1 MSRACF
7 FDLDRTF
14 VRVNT
19 ARLYARWQYRVG
31 MARRRDLAR
40 VTWWVL
46 RYSLGNLDAEA
57 VARRLVREMA
67 GRDEGDF
74 ARAVDGWVEAEVL
87 PQVAPDAMREL
98 ARRKAEGY
106 HCALLTATSSYA
118 AESLARRVGIDHVL
132 ASRFA
137 VADGRFTGDIIE
149 PFCYGEGKVRAVEA
163 WVRERAVDLAESA
176 FFTDSASDLPM
187 LERVG
192 EPVAV
197 NPDPRL
203 RWQARRR
210 GWPVRW
216 W

>member
-19 ARLYARWQYRVG
+19 ARLYARWQYREG
-31 MARRRDLAR
+31 HARRRDLAK

-46 RYSLGNLDAEA
+46 RYTLGGLDAEA
-57 VARRLVREMA
+57 VARRLVQNMA
-67 GRDEGDF
+67 GRAEADF
-74 ARAVDGWVEAEVL
+74 ASAVDGCVEAEVL
-87 PQVAPDAMREL
+87 PQVAPEAMREL
-98 ARRKAEGY
+98 ERRKAEGY
-106 HCALLTATSSYA
+106 LCALLTATSSYA

-137 VADGRFTGDIIE
+137 VADGRFTGDIVE

-163 WVRERAVDLAESA
+163 WVRERDVDLARSA

-192 EPVAV
+192 EPVAI

>member
-1 MSRACF
+1 MTRACF

-19 ARLYARWQYRVG
+19 ARLYARWQYREG
-31 MARRRDLAR
+31 HARRRDLVK

-46 RYSLGNLDAEA
+46 RYTFGSLDAEA
-57 VARRLVREMA
+57 VARRLVQNMA
-67 GRDEGDF
+67 GRSVDEF

-87 PQVAPDAMREL
+87 PQVAPAALREL
-98 ARRKAEGY
+98 EKRKSEGY
-106 HCALLTATSSYA
+106 LCALLTATSSHA
-118 AESLARRVGIDHVL
+118 AESLARRVGIEHVL

-137 VADGRFTGDIIE
+137 VAGGRFTGDIVE
-149 PFCYGEGKVRAVEA
+149 PFCYGAGKVRAVEV
-163 WVRERAVDLAESA
+163 WGRSRGVDLTASA

-192 EPVAV
+192 EPVAI

-210 GWPVRW
+210 GWPIYW

>member
-1 MSRACF
+1 LNRACF

-19 ARLYARWQYRVG
+19 ARLYARWQFREG
-31 MARRRDLAR
+31 HARRRDLAW

-46 RYSLGNLDAEA
+46 RYSLGGLDAEA
-57 VARRLVREMA
+57 VARRLVRSMA
-67 GRDEGDF
+67 GRDEAQF
-74 ARAVDGWVEAEVL
+74 ARDVDGWVEAEVL
-87 PQVAPDAMREL
+87 PLVAPDGLREL

-106 HCALLTATSSYA
+106 LCALLTATTSYA
-118 AESLARRVGIDHVL
+118 AESLARRVGIEHVL
-132 ASRFA
+132 ASRLA
-137 VADGRFTGDIIE
+137 VADGRFTGEIVD
-149 PFCYGEGKVRAVEA
+149 PFCYGEGKVRAVGQ
-163 WVRERAVDLAESA
+163 WVRDHDIDLAASA

-192 EPVAV
+192 EPVAI

-203 RWQARRR
+203 RWKARRR

>member
-1 MSRACF
+1 LNRACF

-19 ARLYARWQYRVG
+19 ARLYARWQYREG
-31 MARRRDLAR
+31 MARRRDLAK

-46 RYSLGNLDAEA
+46 RYTVGGLDAEA
-57 VARRLVREMA
+57 VARRLVRGMA
-67 GRDEGDF
+67 GRDEADF
-74 ARAVDGWVEAEVL
+74 ARRVDAWVEAEVL
-87 PQVAPDAMREL
+87 PQVAPEAVDEL
-98 ARRKAEGY
+98 ARRKADGY
-106 HCALLTATSSYA
+106 VCALLTATSSYA
-118 AESLARRVGIDHVL
+118 ADSLARRVGIEHVL

-137 VADGRFTGDIIE
+137 VDGGRFTGEIVE
-149 PFCYGEGKVRAVEA
+149 PFCYGEGKVRAVGA
-163 WVRERAVDLAESA
+163 WARDRDIDLGASA